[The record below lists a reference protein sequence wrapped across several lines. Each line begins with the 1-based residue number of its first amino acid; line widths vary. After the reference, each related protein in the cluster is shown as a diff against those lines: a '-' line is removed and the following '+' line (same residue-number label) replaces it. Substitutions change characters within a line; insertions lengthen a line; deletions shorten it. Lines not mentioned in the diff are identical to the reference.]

1 MIQAT
6 IPAKTIT
13 IEAQPVSLQFKAI
26 TIKKERSGLSAIL
39 TFARISDTGPHAG
52 PDYVITLTGA
62 DYNAFWTNFTSGS
75 FLYQQLS
82 AIAGSPVV
90 PSDAMEAE
98 FLNPVPAP
106 VQPATPVEP
115 STPSS

>member
-39 TFARISDTGPHAG
+39 TFARISDTGLHAG

-62 DYNAFWTNFTSGS
+62 DYNNFWNNFSSGS
-75 FLYQQLS
+75 FIYEQLS
-82 AIAGSPVV
+82 TIAGAPVV
-90 PSDAMEAE
+90 ASDALDAE
-98 FLNPVPAP
+98 FLNP
-106 VQPATPVEP
+106 
-115 STPSS
+115 SS